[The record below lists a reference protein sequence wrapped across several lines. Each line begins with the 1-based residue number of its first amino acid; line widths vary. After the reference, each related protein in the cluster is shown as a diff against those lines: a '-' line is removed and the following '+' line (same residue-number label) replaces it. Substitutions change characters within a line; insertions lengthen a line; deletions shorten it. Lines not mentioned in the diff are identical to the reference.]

1 MKPVRGNCMGE
12 GIEVGGG
19 VESEHGAW
27 ETKRLEAGK
36 LHGGQDS
43 ERP

>member
-1 MKPVRGNCMGE
+1 MKPGRGNCVGE

-19 VESEHGAW
+19 VESGAW
-27 ETKRLEAGK
+27 ETRRLEAGK
-36 LHGGQDS
+36 VHGDQDS